1 MTDHCVIDPTSQ
13 PPLFRCELCGG
24 EQALELPIPLH
35 EAARLAEEWTEHHAD
50 CADPPETWHSHP
62 SLTAEQRNSNLR

>member
-1 MTDHCVIDPTSQ
+1 MKAMTDHCVIDFTSQ

-35 EAARLAEEWTEHHAD
+35 DRHPQVPHTLLALVEAHLQGA
-50 CADPPETWHSHP
+50 S
-62 SLTAEQRNSNLR
+62 